1 MRDVFCNTNTNSEP
15 WKQPL
20 KVIQGQCRWF
30 HSVQCIQPFIFHS
43 LKSCDSQRHRWIWN
57 VSIQVSGRLSPIE
70 PISQW
75 ASHRWNYTKQLRR
88 VFCILLPSTTEGLWV
103 DRLERRDCEC
113 EKTFVWVE
121 LSKVHV
127 RHATKL
133 PVWRHEL
140 PNFWRVEQLNCS
152 IETIS
157 IRRQFLVLSPSCD
170 WSIFVY
176 MLTLS

>member
-70 PISQW
+70 PISQC
-75 ASHRWNYTKQLRR
+75 ASHRWNYTMQLRR

-113 EKTFVWVE
+113 EKNVC
-121 LSKVHV
+121 L
-127 RHATKL
+127 
-133 PVWRHEL
+133 
-140 PNFWRVEQLNCS
+140 
-152 IETIS
+152 
-157 IRRQFLVLSPSCD
+157 
-170 WSIFVY
+170 
-176 MLTLS
+176 